1 MTCIE
6 VGLPEWTSQ
15 VEAAKRLGCSP
26 RVIRKLG
33 RAGHLS
39 VRRLPLADPLYL
51 VTDLDRLAQRCTHY
65 ATPEP
70 DPMA

>member
-1 MTCIE
+1 
-6 VGLPEWTSQ
+6 
-15 VEAAKRLGCSP
+15 
-26 RVIRKLG
+26 
-33 RAGHLS
+33 